1 VAFALFFVLIS
12 VVRLRSVDRVYQRDL
27 QRRRGATVIVGWQG
41 EDGVLV
47 GRLKELRGF
56 AQVRTLEPRDRRRNG
71 YDAEHELISTLERA
85 EPAPRQVFL
94 EGNVLGHKATLD
106 LVRAAHG
113 RGCEVYI
120 TGRLVRPL
128 DLTGV
133 LMRLFEVPAMR
144 VRRDPAVECSLGSRR
159 LMRAFDIVASGAA
172 LILFSPVLAAIAVA
186 VKLDSRGPVFFRQ
199 ERVGLCGCSFQFLK
213 FRSMTAGNDAA
224 GHRQALAAFIQGD
237 HSESLEQEDEWGRP
251 VFKMTGDSRVT
262 RVGRFIRRY
271 SLDELPQFWNVLK
284 GDMSMV
290 GPRPAL
296 PYEVEVY
303 KPWHEQRLLVTPGVS
318 GLWQVAGR
326 SRVEFDDMVFQDIV
340 YGYNQSLMTD
350 IHICLRTVP
359 AVLMGTGAA

>member
-1 VAFALFFVLIS
+1 
-12 VVRLRSVDRVYQRDL
+12 
-27 QRRRGATVIVGWQG
+27 
-41 EDGVLV
+41 VLV

-56 AQVRTLEPRDRRRNG
+56 AQVRSMEPRDRRRNG
-71 YDAEHELISTLERA
+71 YDAEPELIRVLQTA

-94 EGNVLGHKATLD
+94 DGSSLGHKATLD
-106 LVRAAHG
+106 LVHAARG
-113 RGCEVYI
+113 RGSDVYI

-128 DLTGV
+128 DVTGV
-133 LMRLFEVPAMR
+133 LMHLFEVPAMR
-144 VRRDPAVECSLGSRR
+144 VRRDPALTCPRGSRR
-159 LMRAFDIVASGAA
+159 LMRVFDVASSAAA
-172 LILFSPVLAAIAVA
+172 LLLLSPLFAAIAAA

-199 ERVGLCGCSFQFLK
+199 ERVGRRGRSFQFLK

-224 GHRQALAAFIQGD
+224 KHKQALAAFIQGD
-237 HSESLEQEDEWGRP
+237 RSEGLDGEDEWGRP
-251 VFKMTGDSRVT
+251 VFKMAADTRVT

-296 PYEVEVY
+296 PYEVEAY
-303 KPWHEQRLLVTPGVS
+303 KPWHHLRLEVTPGVS

-326 SRVEFDDMVFQDIV
+326 SRVDFDDMVFQDVV
-340 YGYNQSLMTD
+340 YGYNQSLFTD